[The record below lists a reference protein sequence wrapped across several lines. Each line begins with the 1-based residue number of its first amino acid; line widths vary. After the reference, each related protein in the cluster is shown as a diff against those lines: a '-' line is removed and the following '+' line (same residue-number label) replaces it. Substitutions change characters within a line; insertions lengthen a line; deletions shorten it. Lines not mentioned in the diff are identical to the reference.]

1 MLQAPSQAE
10 NLLGLPHMDNRDIP
24 DEIKA
29 KLHIEDLVSSYLP
42 LKKAGRIYKGLCPF
56 HGEKTPSFTV
66 NPERGIYKCFG
77 CGEGG
82 DIFSFVMKLEGLT
95 FPEAVRLL
103 GDRAGVVVPEFKGGG
118 EPTGPNKRTLFGV
131 NETVSKLWHKILTN
145 HPKASHAREYLSS
158 RGLEPE
164 TIEAFQIGYAPLG
177 QVTRQAL
184 EKTGYKRDEIQAAG
198 DPTKFQDRITFPIA
212 DITGK
217 IVGFTGRLLEH
228 ADDTRSPESRGP
240 KYWNTPETPLF
251 VKSRTLY
258 ALHLA
263 KHAMQEK
270 ETAILAEGQMDVAM
284 LHQAG
289 YQHTVASSGTA
300 LTTEQLAIIR
310 RFVPTIVF
318 AYDGDKAGK
327 AATMRGLAL
336 ALEADLVPYVVSI
349 PNGKDPADCIQKD
362 PAAWEESYEKRL
374 FYMDWI
380 ISELVPEGVANM
392 QAEERRAVAKQ
403 LVDWLAKIPDPTE
416 QATWF
421 QKAAVH
427 LQTGEANLRELYRRL
442 YPSTAKQ
449 PQLLQKSEKA
459 QGNVSNLPE
468 TAAAILLSF
477 PEVATHFE
485 GQLDILTRDVGDS
498 TVLTIFRD
506 LLGKGSDLSAAVSQL
521 SDAEQT
527 SLNLE
532 LEQVLQPFESV
543 ELNDTWALTELT
555 ILLRRIREQSREQAK
570 NRIAEAI
577 SQAQTLGDTKK
588 IQELFQELQKLV

>member
-1 MLQAPSQAE
+1 
-10 NLLGLPHMDNRDIP
+10 MDNRAIP

-29 KLHIEDLVSSYLP
+29 KLPIEELVASYLP
-42 LKKAGRIYKGLCPF
+42 LKKMGRLYKGLCPF
-56 HGEKTPSFTV
+56 HSEKTPSFTV
-66 NPERGIYKCFG
+66 NPERSIYKCFG

-103 GDRAGVVVPEFKGGG
+103 GDKVGVAVPEFKGSG
-118 EPTGPNKRTLFGV
+118 EPAGPNKRTLFGV
-131 NETVSKLWHKILTN
+131 NETAAKFWHKILTE
-145 HPKASHAREYLSS
+145 HPKALHAREYLES
-158 RGLEPE
+158 RGLHAS

-184 EKTGYKRDEIQAAG
+184 EKTGYKRDEIQAVG

-228 ADDTRSPESRGP
+228 KDDTRSPESRGP
-240 KYWNTPETPLF
+240 KYWNTPETALF
-251 VKSRTLY
+251 IKSRTLY

-263 KHAMQEK
+263 KHAMQER
-270 ETAILAEGQMDVAM
+270 ELVILAEGQMDVAM

-336 ALEADLVPYVVSI
+336 ALETDLVPYVISI

-362 PAAWEESYEKRL
+362 PNTWAASYEDRK

-392 QAEERRAVAKQ
+392 QAEERRAVARQ
-403 LVDWLAKIPDPTE
+403 LIDWLAKIPDPSE

-427 LQTGEANLRELYRRL
+427 LQTEEQNLRELYRRL
-442 YPSTAKQ
+442 HPAANQVPQKAPVKQ
-449 PQLLQKSEKA
+449 PAKPDHIQ
-459 QGNVSNLPE
+459 NLTE

-477 PEVATHFE
+477 PEVATHLT
-485 GQLDILTRDVGDS
+485 GQLDILTSNPGES
-498 TVLTIFRD
+498 SVLKTFAALHAKGPD
-506 LLGKGSDLSAAVSQL
+506 LALSL
-521 SDAEQT
+521 NTLDDAEQI

-532 LEQVLQPFESV
+532 LEQVLQAYESV
-543 ELNDTWALTELT
+543 ELSDTWALTELT
-555 ILLRRIREQSREQAK
+555 ILLRRIREQGREQAK

-577 SQAQTLGDTKK
+577 KQAQVLGEPEK
-588 IQELFQELQKLV
+588 IRELFQELQKLV

>member
-1 MLQAPSQAE
+1 
-10 NLLGLPHMDNRDIP
+10 MDNREIP

-29 KLHIEDLVSSYLP
+29 KLPIEELVSSYLP

-66 NPERGIYKCFG
+66 NPERSIYKCFG

-103 GDRAGVVVPEFKGGG
+103 GDKVGVAVPEFKGSS
-118 EPTGPNKRTLFGV
+118 EPAGPSKRTLFGV
-131 NETVSKLWHKILTN
+131 NETVAKFWHTLLTS
-145 HPKASHAREYLSS
+145 HAAAKHAREYLSS
-158 RGLEPE
+158 RGLTPE

-177 QVTRQAL
+177 TSTRQAL
-184 EKTGYKRDEIQAAG
+184 EKKGYKRDEIQAVG

-240 KYWNTPETPLF
+240 KYWNTPETALF
-251 VKSRTLY
+251 IKSRTLY

-263 KHAMQEK
+263 KHAMQEQGA
-270 ETAILAEGQMDVAM
+270 AILAEGQMDVAM

-289 YQHTVASSGTA
+289 YIHTVASSGTA
-300 LTTEQLAIIR
+300 LTTEQLGIIR
-310 RFVPTIVF
+310 RFVPTIIF

-349 PNGKDPADCIQKD
+349 PNGKDPADCVQND
-362 PAAWEESYEKRL
+362 VDMWRESYENRS

-380 ISELVPEGVANM
+380 INELVPEGVAQM
-392 QAEERRAVAKQ
+392 QAETRRSVGRE
-403 LVDWLAKIPDPTE
+403 LVNWLAKIPDPSE
-416 QATWF
+416 QAHWF
-421 QKAAVH
+421 QKVAVH
-427 LQTGEANLRELYRRL
+427 LQTDEQNVRELYRRL
-442 YPSTAKQ
+442 YPSSPQRKASPTPAAK
-449 PQLLQKSEKA
+449 A
-459 QGNVSNLPE
+459 VQGANNLHE
-468 TAAAILLSF
+468 TAAAILLTF
-477 PEVATHFE
+477 PEVSQHLE
-485 GQLDILTRDVGDS
+485 GQLE
-498 TVLTIFRD
+498 VLTKQPGSSSVLETFSR
-506 LLGKGSDLSAAVSQL
+506 LFGSGKPLPEALATLDT
-521 SDAEQT
+521 AEQT
-527 SLNLE
+527 TLNLE

-543 ELNDTWALTELT
+543 ELSDTWALTELT
-555 ILLRRIREQSREQAK
+555 VLLRRIREESREREKA
-570 NRIAEAI
+570 RIAAAI
-577 SQAQTLGDTKK
+577 QEAQTLGDTKK